1 MRIFSATALAWSIS
15 STRTPRWPAIAA
27 QCKPAAPAPT
37 ITAST
42 SRIGAIIGVAAEGSG
57 DALSSYT
64 RMRVRPIVAVR
75 AAPQTGADP
84 REPAMWTVNV
94 ILPFGLRFIITPRG
108 LLVAWAVLAVAI
120 LLGLYV
126 LLLQQ
131 SVQRGEQLRAEQRRL
146 ATQPSEK
153 TVPYAT
159 FSRATTKP

>member
-1 MRIFSATALAWSIS
+1 
-15 STRTPRWPAIAA
+15 
-27 QCKPAAPAPT
+27 
-37 ITAST
+37 
-42 SRIGAIIGVAAEGSG
+42 
-57 DALSSYT
+57 
-64 RMRVRPIVAVR
+64 
-75 AAPQTGADP
+75 
-84 REPAMWTVNV
+84 MWTVNV